1 MKNNTIKPPSKL
13 QLINLRLMIIMGVV
27 CMLFFMHSLLRKSVI
42 GYQPLYWLLIS
53 TFVYTFFK
61 IIYEWY
67 HYWSISVPT
76 PPAVTKQYTVDI
88 FTTFCAGEP
97 YEMIVE
103 TLTAIQA
110 IHYPH
115 QTFLCD
121 EANDPYLKSVC
132 ETLGVHHI
140 TRTIKINAK
149 AGNINNALVQ
159 SSGELCLI
167 LDPDHIPVPEF
178 LDPIIAHFDN
188 PEIGYVQVVQAYY
201 NQHIGWIAKGAAQQ
215 TYQFYGPMMMCMNS
229 YGTVQAIGAN
239 CTFRRTALESI
250 GGHAA
255 GLAEDMHTAMQL
267 HAHNW
272 KSVYVPAVLSRGL
285 VPATL
290 SAYYKQQ
297 LKWSRGVFELLVT
310 SYVKLFKKFSWRQ
323 KLHYGLLPLFYLS
336 GFVFLLN
343 FSIPVVSLF
352 MDAFPLRMDFSEF
365 LIISIPFITS
375 VILIRHFVQQWVMED
390 NERGFHVVGGLLLIG
405 TWWIF
410 ILGFVYTVIR
420 KNVPYIATPKDV
432 KDEKNLKNNLPNI
445 LVLIISIVSIIYG
458 LNNDWSPFTLF
469 MSGIVSLNCLF
480 MVFMLVASSE
490 LKLQGYVGKHAIL
503 FNIVSK
509 LQSGK
514 RYFWLLRRSIYTGVR
529 KVSLI
534 LTVLVIC
541 ISIYAS
547 YDSGEDLNV
556 NTIRYNQVPDAG
568 KNTVDEIISTS
579 DTTGLSH
586 LINQSK
592 LYVTANKPTLRASLI
607 NSTLQ
612 DPKNDQINVLL
623 NSSFFPSVRGVI
635 YSKGHYWYK
644 NLTPLTKKII
654 MEDFDG
660 MKKAGIN
667 TIKIYGP
674 NIYDNS
680 TFDAAAQKGLK
691 IHYSFWMPDPPSF
704 INDTSYLEDQSGIIL
719 KTINKNKANP
729 NISAWNLGNSNYQQ
743 LALFYHEPQLYRAQ
757 LHYINFLKR
766 LVKKIKSADP
776 TRPVTLDVQ
785 SAPTLGLTINLLHEQ
800 IPEIDAFGIIINN
813 KRSLKYLTTNI
824 KAPYFLSSAD
834 PQALENIVWPTSG
847 TFYANWQDQ
856 QSSSSVTLD
865 GLKDIWGRNKPY
877 LYKVSQSWHGTISD
891 HNLPPIKI
899 LKPALTTITGASL
912 PYHALIYSYNKWN
925 IAAYLKTEVK
935 FEWYLVKTDS
945 DGNAIGMNRIGTGP
959 DVYVSI
965 PKNND
970 RYRLYLVAVKD
981 NNVIDDYSTLNTPL
995 EN

>member
-1 MKNNTIKPPSKL
+1 MRDNTIKPPSKL
-13 QLINLRLMIIMGVV
+13 QLVNLRLMIIIGVV
-27 CMLFFMHSLLRKSVI
+27 CMFFFMQSLLRTSVM
-42 GYQPLYWLLIS
+42 GYQPLYWLLIT

-67 HYWSISVPT
+67 HYWSISVPVA
-76 PPAVTKQYTVDI
+76 PAITKQYTVDI

-132 ETLGVHHI
+132 ESLGVHHV
-140 TRTIKINAK
+140 TRTKKINAK
-149 AGNINNALVQ
+149 AGNINNALAQ
-159 SSGELCLI
+159 SSGELCVV
-167 LDPDHIPVPEF
+167 LDPDHIPVPGF

-201 NQHIGWIAKGAAQQ
+201 NQYIGWIAKGAAQQ
-215 TYQFYGPMMMCMNS
+215 TYQFYGPMMMCMNK

-267 HAHNW
+267 HAKKW
-272 KSVYVPAVLSRGL
+272 KSVYVPAVLSKGL

-310 SYVKLFKKFSWRQ
+310 SYISLFRKFSWRQ

-343 FSIPVVSLF
+343 FLIPVISLF
-352 MDAFPLRMDFSEF
+352 MDVFPLKMDFSEF
-365 LIISIPFITS
+365 LIISVPFITS
-375 VILIRHFVQQWVMED
+375 VILIRHFVQQWVMAD

-410 ILGFVYTVIR
+410 ILGFIYTVIR
-420 KNVPYIATPKDV
+420 KDVPYIATPKEV
-432 KDEKNLKNNLPNI
+432 KDEKNLKNNIPNI
-445 LVLIISIVSIIYG
+445 AILAISIAAIIYG
-458 LNNDWSPFTLF
+458 LINDWSPFTLF
-469 MSGIVSLNCLF
+469 MSGIISLNCLF
-480 MVFMLVASSE
+480 MIFMLVASSE
-490 LKLQGYVGKHAIL
+490 LKLQVYISKHAAL

-509 LQSGK
+509 LKSGK
-514 RYFWLLRRSIYTGVR
+514 RYFWLLRRSIYSGVR
-529 KVSLI
+529 RVGLI
-534 LTVLVIC
+534 ISILVIC

-547 YDSGEDLNV
+547 RESDEDLNMGGYYPASS
-556 NTIRYNQVPDAG
+556 TGKSTGDELISSPD
-568 KNTVDEIISTS
+568 TM
-579 DTTGLSH
+579 GLSH
-586 LINQSK
+586 LISQSK
-592 LYVTANKPTLRASLI
+592 KYIAATKPIL
-607 NSTLQ
+607 STSFIHATGQ
-612 DPKNDQINVLL
+612 DSIKDQRNVLA
-623 NSSFFPSVRGVI
+623 NPSFFPSVKGVI

-644 NLTPLTKKII
+644 NLNPLTKKII
-654 MEDFDG
+654 LDDFDE

-680 TFDAAAQKGLK
+680 TLDAAAEKGLK

-704 INDTSYLEDQSGIIL
+704 INDTSYLEEQSGVIL
-719 KTINKNKANP
+719 EIINKNKDNP
-729 NISAWNLGNSNYQQ
+729 NIGAWNLGNSSYQQ
-743 LALFYHEPQLYRAQ
+743 LALFYHEPQLYKAQ
-757 LHYINFLKR
+757 LYYIGCLKR
-766 LVKKIKSADP
+766 LVRKIRSADP
-776 TRPVTLDVQ
+776 TRPVTMDVQ
-785 SAPTLGLTINLLHEQ
+785 SAPALGLTMSVLHEQ

-813 KRSLKYLTTNI
+813 KRSLQYLQPGF
-824 KAPYFLSSAD
+824 KAPYFLSSAN
-834 PQALENIVWPTSG
+834 PEALENVAWPKAG
-847 TFYANWQDQ
+847 AFYANWQDQ

-865 GLKDIWGRNKPY
+865 GLKDIWGRNKSY
-877 LYKVSQSWHGTISD
+877 LYKISQSWNGKIAN
-891 HNLPPIKI
+891 HNLPIIKI
-899 LKPALTTITGASL
+899 LKPALTIFTGSNL
-912 PYHALIYSYNKWN
+912 PYNALAFSSGEWN
-925 IAAYLKTEVK
+925 FAALSKTGIT
-935 FEWYLVKTDS
+935 FEWYLVKTDNW
-945 DGNAIGMNRIGTGP
+945 GNPISMSQLGTGP
-959 DVYVSI
+959 QMNVII
-965 PKNND
+965 PPNND
-970 RYRLYLVAVKD
+970 RYRLYLIAVKD
-981 NNVIDDYSTLNTPL
+981 NNIVEDFSTLNTPL
-995 EN
+995 L